1 MSNST
6 LKINSDR
13 LLNDINTLA
22 TFTEPDTPGWTRR
35 FPSDAYIRGRQ
46 WLRKRFEQA
55 DLVTHI
61 DVGGN
66 LIGTLAGRQPDALP
80 MQSGSHTDTVM
91 GGGRYDGILGTLG
104 ALEVAR
110 AIQEAGITLQHAF
123 NIVDYLGEE
132 PNNFGMSCTGSRV
145 IVGDFERE
153 WLTRET
159 AGRTFANAFREMGG
173 DPDQFETLGAFDPS
187 PRARKLHAHFELH
200 IEQGPVLEAS
210 GMHLGAVSGII
221 GIKRGVFEFEGR
233 PDHTGSTPM
242 TMRAD
247 ALAAAAEVILE
258 TERAANE
265 TPGSVSAVGRILNEP
280 NQINVVPAHVTFVSE
295 VRNLDKAVILQLWA
309 RVVRM
314 AERASTARGVQMRLH
329 TVGET
334 EPVIPQ
340 PWLYA
345 LVQRELHAL
354 DARTMT
360 LPSGAGHDSNHM
372 SKVSPVVM
380 LFVPSVGGRSHC
392 PEEYTAPEL
401 LALGVQA
408 LANCVLAVDGVEI

>member
-1 MSNST
+1 MNNNT
-6 LKINSDR
+6 IKINPER

-35 FPSDAYIRGRQ
+35 FPSEAYIRGRQ
-46 WLRKRFEQA
+46 WLRQQFEQA
-55 DLVTHI
+55 GLVTHI
-61 DVGGN
+61 DAGGN
-66 LIGTLAGRQPDALP
+66 LIGRLEGSELDAMP
-80 MQSGSHTDTVM
+80 IQSGSHTDTVM

-110 AIQEAGITLQHAF
+110 SVQEAGIKLQHPF
-123 NIVDYLGEE
+123 NVVDYLGEE

-145 IVGDFERE
+145 IVGDFERD
-153 WLTRET
+153 WLKRET
-159 AGRTFANAFREMGG
+159 AGRTFAQAFHEMGG

-187 PRARKLHAHFELH
+187 PRTRKLHAHFELH
-200 IEQGPVLEAS
+200 IEQGPVLEAN
-210 GMHLGAVSGII
+210 GMNLGAVSGII

-314 AERASTARGVQMRLH
+314 AERASAARGVHMKLH

-340 PWLYA
+340 PWLYE
-345 LVQRELHAL
+345 LVQREMRAL
-354 DARTMT
+354 DPKTMT

-392 PEEYTAPEL
+392 PEEYTSPEL
-401 LALGVQA
+401 LVLGVQA
-408 LANCVLAVDGVEI
+408 LANCVVAADEVRV